1 MAFTGDCDRD
11 NFETNRLGW
20 EIIRD
25 YIPQDKKIWAPF
37 YCDGMQKEYFEEMG
51 YDIIH
56 EDEDFF
62 EVKEGRGDV
71 IVDNPPFSK
80 FKDVCGRLKELD
92 MPFIIIGFS
101 KVLLLKW
108 FQRLFKDNL
117 QVIIPF
123 TRITFSEYGNADNSK
138 YTPPFG
144 TMYFCYKM
152 NLPKDL
158 IFID

>member
-1 MAFTGDCDRD
+1 MSFTGDCDRD
-11 NFETNRLGW
+11 NFETNKEGW
-20 EIIRD
+20 ELIKQ
-25 YIPQDKKIWAPF
+25 YIPQDKQIWAPF
-37 YCDGMQKEYFEEMG
+37 YCVGKQKEIFEDMG

-56 EDEDFF
+56 QDEDFF
-62 EVKEGRGDV
+62 EQEKKGD
-71 IVDNPPFSK
+71 IIIDNPPFSK
-80 FKDVCGRLKELD
+80 FKDVCERLKQLD

-101 KVLLLKW
+101 RVLLLKW
-108 FQRLFKDNL
+108 FTRLFKDDL

-123 TRITFSEYGNADNSK
+123 TRISFTEYKNATNNN

-158 IFID
+158 IFLE